1 MNESELS
8 QCEQYSQV
16 LFGKSLKRRDIED
29 LVKLCSSFEEFR
41 VRVVLKF
48 SPKTEAA
55 KKVAANWRESAVE
68 EVDSPDA
75 NILLHMLE
83 NLSQKQNDLDR
94 KMRDAAAELL
104 DKLKAIDTAAT
115 AQAEW
120 RTNIEDIRSQVSALR
135 KRLDHVDEIPVAR
148 GRLSK

>member
-1 MNESELS
+1 M
-8 QCEQYSQV
+8 
-16 LFGKSLKRRDIED
+16 LFGKSLKRRDVED
-29 LVKLCSSFEEFR
+29 LLKLCSSFEEFR
-41 VRVVLKF
+41 VRVVLTF
-48 SPKTEAA
+48 SKATEAA
-55 KKVAANWRESAVE
+55 KKVAAHWRATAVK

-83 NLSQKQNDLDR
+83 KLSQKQNDLER
-94 KMRDAAAELL
+94 KMRDATAELL

-120 RTNIEDIRSQVSALR
+120 RTNIDDIRSQVSAMR
-135 KRLDHVDEIPVAR
+135 KRLDHVEEIPTTR

>member
-1 MNESELS
+1 MNESELG
-8 QCEQYSQV
+8 QCEQYSQM
-16 LFGKSLKRRDIED
+16 LFGKSLKSRDAED

-41 VRVVLKF
+41 VRAVLKF
-48 SPKTEAA
+48 SQKTEAA
-55 KKVAANWRESAVE
+55 KKVAAHWRASAVK
-68 EVDSPDA
+68 EVESPDA

-83 NLSQKQNDLDR
+83 NLSQKQNDLER
-94 KMRDAAAELL
+94 KMRDATAELL

-120 RTNIEDIRSQVSALR
+120 RTNIDDMRLQVSALR
-135 KRLDHVDEIPVAR
+135 KKVDHVDEIPAAR